1 VKGHRRIIVIATAA
15 LVAAVLAAALVT
27 SPWGNESHS
36 GAASSDSA
44 TIPQPS
50 LDKLGKLTRSR
61 IAPGNQRV
69 DLGVPTFSNP
79 TNITNPLFPIGKL
92 QSALL
97 LGRYNGNPW
106 RAETTLLPDT
116 RTVEWHGQ
124 QIETLQSQFVAY
136 FNGRIYEVAI
146 DHYAQSDD
154 GAVWYFGEDALSY
167 KNGLV
172 SDVGETWHADV
183 EGPATMIMPGHPQ
196 VGDVYRAE
204 NIPGL
209 IFEQVT
215 VKKVGE
221 TVNGPSGPVAG
232 AMVGQELHMEGDLE
246 SKTFAPGYGEFFSG
260 LGRDVEAT
268 ALAMPADSR
277 SPQPA
282 ELGTLSTRA
291 NHLFDAVGSRN
302 WNAAAGTAHRMSPA
316 LDAFQAG
323 EVPERIYGELNN
335 ALDSV
340 NRAVRARRARQ
351 GSLAALDAA
360 QASLDLQP
368 RRRPTVEVNVSP
380 FDLWA
385 RQFQVD
391 AAAGDFPRGD
401 RRRRNVEWIRD
412 RIPLASSDA
421 NRVDDMLRYL
431 RAAAQAEQLTP
442 AADAAAGL
450 SETIVGLQP
459 TT

>member
-1 VKGHRRIIVIATAA
+1 MKPNVRIIIIAAAA
-15 LVAAVLAAALVT
+15 LVAVVFAVALAT
-27 SPWGNESHS
+27 SPWDNNPS
-36 GAASSDSA
+36 GAASSRSA
-44 TIPQPS
+44 AIPQPS
-50 LDKLGKLTRSR
+50 VDKLRKLTRAR
-61 IAPGNQRV
+61 IAPESRRV
-69 DLGVPTFSNP
+69 DLAVPTFSNP
-79 TNITNPLFPIGKL
+79 TKITNPLFPIGKL

-136 FNGRIYEVAI
+136 LNGRIYEVAV

-154 GAVWYFGEDALSY
+154 GAVWYFGEDALTY
-167 KNGLV
+167 RGGLV
-172 SDVGETWHADV
+172 SDVGETWHAGV

-196 VGDVYRAE
+196 VGDVYRPE

-268 ALAMPADSR
+268 ALAIPADAR
-277 SPQPA
+277 SPHPA
-282 ELGTLSTRA
+282 ELATLSTGA
-291 NHLFDAVGSRN
+291 NHLFDAVKSRN
-302 WNAAAGTAHRMSPA
+302 WNAAAGTAHRMSSA
-316 LDAFQAG
+316 LAAFPAG
-323 EVPERIYGELNN
+323 EVPQRIYSEVNN
-335 ALDSV
+335 ALESV

-360 QASLDLQP
+360 QASLDLQL
-368 RRRPTVEVNVSP
+368 RYRPAVEVNVSR

-385 RQFQVD
+385 RQLQVD
-391 AAAGDFPRGD
+391 AAAGDSGAVTGD
-401 RRRRNVEWIRD
+401 VATLGWIRD

-421 NRVDDMLRYL
+421 NRVDDLLRYL
-431 RAAAQAEQLTP
+431 GEAAQAEQLTP
-442 AADAAAGL
+442 AADAAARL
-450 SETIVGLQP
+450 DETIGGLQP
-459 TT
+459 TI